1 MLRNV
6 RAGGQGVK
14 RGQFEGLKEGTR
26 EMKELRKRARAA
38 ERLRRYDDGQSVFAF
53 VGVRLV
59 GVVDERSIHGDW
71 YSL

>member
-14 RGQFEGLKEGTR
+14 RGQFEGLKEGAR

-38 ERLRRYDDGQSVFAF
+38 ERLRRYDDGQYRCLVT
-53 VGVRLV
+53 VNRLR
-59 GVVDERSIHGDW
+59 G
-71 YSL
+71 